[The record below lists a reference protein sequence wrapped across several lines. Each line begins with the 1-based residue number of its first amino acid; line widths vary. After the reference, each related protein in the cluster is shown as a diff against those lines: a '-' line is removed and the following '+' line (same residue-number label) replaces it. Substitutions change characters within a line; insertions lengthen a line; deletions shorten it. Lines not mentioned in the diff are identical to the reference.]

1 MHIVEQV
8 NKLHDLAMACSESAT
23 VWKVRQDFPRYE
35 RSLRDALAFEEQA
48 ISLIEQDSSPDAE
61 LSCAILRR
69 SAASIAIECE
79 EYERA
84 EQQIA
89 HVLMSSSPPFVKDE
103 VLDLVRALPRGRRRA
118 FRLQLRNGACL
129 QRSATAPITSHA
141 RPPVPVCQPAY

>member
-1 MHIVEQV
+1 MNIVEQV

-23 VWKVRQDFPRYE
+23 VWKVQRDVLRYE
-35 RSLRDALAFEEQA
+35 RALYEALAFEEQA
-48 ISLIEQDSSPDAE
+48 ISLIEQDPNPDAE

-103 VLDLVRALPRGRRRA
+103 VLDLVRALPRDRRRA
-118 FRLQLRNGACL
+118 FRLQLRNGACV
-129 QRSATAPITSHA
+129 QRSAPRHITSQA
-141 RPPVPVCQPAY
+141 SPPVPVCQPAF